1 MVHFLQDLVVW
12 WCELK
17 LTNTWC
23 GNDDDNENVD
33 HDGDG
38 DSDGD
43 DDGDVIATGRGSV
56 CATA

>member
-1 MVHFLQDLVVW
+1 MW
-12 WCELK
+12 WYVLK

-23 GNDDDNENVD
+23 GNDDDNDNVD
-33 HDGDG
+33 GDGDG

>member
-1 MVHFLQDLVVW
+1 MW
-12 WCELK
+12 WCVLK

-23 GNDDDNENVD
+23 GNDDDNDNVD
-33 HDGDG
+33 GDGNG

>member
-1 MVHFLQDLVVW
+1 MW
-12 WCELK
+12 WCVLK

-23 GNDDDNENVD
+23 GNDGNDNVD
-33 HDGDG
+33 GVGDG

-43 DDGDVIATGRGSV
+43 DDGDVIVTGRGSV

>member
-1 MVHFLQDLVVW
+1 MW

-17 LTNTWC
+17 LTNTWY
-23 GNDDDNENVD
+23 GNDDDNDNVD
-33 HDGDG
+33 GDGNG

>member
-1 MVHFLQDLVVW
+1 MISI
-12 WCELK
+12 
-17 LTNTWC
+17 WC
-23 GNDDDNENVD
+23 GNDDDKDDVD

>member
-1 MVHFLQDLVVW
+1 MW
-12 WCELK
+12 WCVLK

-23 GNDDDNENVD
+23 GNDDDNDNVD
-33 HDGDG
+33 GDGDG

>member
-1 MVHFLQDLVVW
+1 MW
-12 WCELK
+12 WCVLK

-23 GNDDDNENVD
+23 GNDDDNDNVD
-33 HDGDG
+33 GDGDG

-43 DDGDVIATGRGSV
+43 DDGDVIVTGRGSV